1 MFSANVG
8 FDLVAASFLGDLGS
22 GLCHVVLS
30 LTPKASLGSGLP
42 ELLVLGYMGM
52 VVGSPTSLKG
62 HFVVSCSCWV
72 IKLKCS
78 T

>member
-1 MFSANVG
+1 MLSANVR

-30 LTPKASLGSGLP
+30 LTPKVSLGSGLP

-52 VVGSPTSLKG
+52 LVGPPPDWRSAFPLPPRVTL
-62 HFVVSCSCWV
+62 
-72 IKLKCS
+72 
-78 T
+78 